1 MTTEPMSAAGR
12 EHARPGLERIIRF
25 AIAHRWLMLALTLAL
40 VAMGVWS
47 FQRLPID
54 ATPDITN
61 VQVQINT
68 EAPGFSPLEAEQ
80 RVTYPIETALAGL
93 PRIDY
98 TRSLS
103 RYGLSQVTVAF
114 EDGTDLY
121 FARQQVAER
130 LQQVKSQLPADL
142 EPQLGPIATGLGEI
156 FMYTVEADPAARR
169 KDGKPWTATDL
180 RTLQDWVVRP
190 QLRNTP
196 GVTEVNTIGG
206 YARQIH
212 ITPDPARLVALGFS
226 LHDVVAAVAANNQNI
241 GAGYIERNGQQFLVR
256 VPGQVTDLDAI
267 RDIVLDRRDG
277 VPIRVRD
284 VAQVGEGRELRTG
297 AATEDGREVVLG
309 TAFMLVGAN
318 SREVSQAAAAK
329 VEASNASLP
338 AGVRAKPVYDR
349 TALVDR
355 TIGTV
360 SKNLIEGALLVIAVL
375 FLLLGNFRA
384 ALITA
389 AVIPLSMLFT
399 IIGMV
404 RGGVSGNLMSLGA
417 LDFGLIVD
425 GAVIII
431 ENCVRRFGEA
441 QHALGREL
449 NDEERFDLTAV
460 ATTEVIRPSL
470 FGVGIITAVYLPI
483 FALSG
488 IEGKMFHPMAIT
500 VVLAL
505 AGAMVLSLT
514 FVPAAVAT
522 FLGGRVA
529 EKENRLILWTRR
541 RYAPMLAWALRRR
554 MAVLAGAAAFVVICA
569 LFATRLGTEFIPS
582 LDEGDVTV
590 HALRIPGTSLS
601 QAVSMQAA
609 LEQSFARLPEV
620 ERVFSKIGTAEIAN
634 DPMPPS
640 VTDTFVMLK
649 PREDWPD
656 PRKTKAEFLEELETV
671 ARRLPGN
678 NYEFTQPIQMRMN
691 ELISGV
697 RADVAVKVHGD
708 DLEQLVA
715 LAEQVERVTRT
726 IPGAA
731 DVETEQ
737 ATGLP
742 LLSVVPDRQALA
754 RYGLNPGDVQD
765 TVATAIGGEVAGQL
779 FEGDRRFDIVVRLP
793 EALRQDPAALG
804 DLPIPLRGDDNRD
817 ESSQDAQW
825 TSGTP
830 RTVPLREVARIE
842 IRTGPNQ
849 INRENGKRR
858 VVVTANVRGRDLGGF
873 VGELRQR
880 IATEVEMP
888 TGYWLGYGGTFEQ
901 LISAS
906 QRLSVVVPVTLA
918 IIFAL
923 LFWVFGSARDAVIV
937 FSGVPLALTG
947 GVIALAL
954 RGLPL
959 SISAGV
965 GFIALSGVAVLNGLV
980 MIAFVRKLREQ
991 GVPFETA
998 IVDGAL
1004 GRLRPVL
1011 MTALV
1016 ASLGFLPMAL
1026 NVGAGSEVQRPLA
1039 TVVIGGI
1046 ISSTLLTLL
1055 VLPALYRW
1063 LHGAMEFRS
1072 RS

>member
-1 MTTEPMSAAGR
+1 MTTDAGF
-12 EHARPGLERIIRF
+12 LEKLIRF
-25 AIAHRWLMLALTLAL
+25 AIRHRWLMMALTAAL
-40 VAMGVWS
+40 IAVGVWS

-68 EAPGFSPLEAEQ
+68 EAPGYSPLESEQ

-93 PRIDY
+93 PKLDY

-103 RYGLSQVTVAF
+103 RYGLSQVTVVF
-114 EDGTDLY
+114 KDGTDLF

-130 LQQVKSQLPADL
+130 LQQVKSQLPDGL
-142 EPQLGPIATGLGEI
+142 EPELGPIATGLGEI
-156 FMYTVEADPAARR
+156 FMYTVEADPAARKR
-169 KDGKPWTATDL
+169 DGTPWKSTDL

-206 YARQIH
+206 YARQVH
-212 ITPDPARLVALGFS
+212 ITPDPARLVALGFG
-226 LHDVVAAVAANNQNI
+226 LRDVVSAVAANNRNV
-241 GAGYIERNGQQFLVR
+241 GVGYIERNGQQFLVR
-256 VPGQVTDLDAI
+256 VPGQVADLDAI

-284 VAQVGEGRELRTG
+284 VAQVDEGPELRNG
-297 AATEDGREVVLG
+297 AATQDGREVVLG
-309 TAFMLVGAN
+309 TVFMLVGAN
-318 SREVSQAAAAK
+318 SRDVAQAAAAK
-329 VEASNASLP
+329 VEAANASLP
-338 AGVRAKPVYDR
+338 PGVKAHAVYDR

-355 TIGTV
+355 TIATV
-360 SKNLIEGALLVIAVL
+360 TKNLVEGALLVVVVL
-375 FLLLGNFRA
+375 FLLLGNLRA

-399 IIGMV
+399 MTGMV

-425 GAVIII
+425 GAVIIV
-431 ENCVRRFGEA
+431 ENCLRRFGEA
-441 QHALGREL
+441 QHALAREL
-449 NDEERFDLTAV
+449 TEEERFDVTAS
-460 ATTEVIRPSL
+460 ATAEVIRPSL
-470 FGVGIITAVYLPI
+470 FGLGIITAVYLPI
-483 FALSG
+483 FALTG

-505 AGAMVLSLT
+505 TGAMLLSLT
-514 FVPAAVAT
+514 FVPAAIA
-522 FLGGRVA
+522 LCMRGRVA
-529 EKENRLILWTRR
+529 EKESRAIAFAQRMYR
-541 RYAPMLAWALRRR
+541 PALSWSLSHRG
-554 MAVLAGAAAFVVICA
+554 VVVGAAAMLLVGCA
-569 LFATRLGTEFIPS
+569 LLLTRLGTEFIPS

-590 HALRIPGTSLS
+590 HAMRIPGTSLS
-601 QAVSMQAA
+601 QAVTMQAQ
-609 LEQSFARLPEV
+609 LERSFKSLPEV

-640 VTDTFVMLK
+640 VTDTYVMLK
-649 PREDWPD
+649 PRDAWPD
-656 PRKTKAEFLEELETV
+656 PRKPRTQLLAELEAV
-671 ARRLPGN
+671 AQRLPGN

-697 RADVAVKVHGD
+697 RADVAVKVYGD
-708 DLEQLVA
+708 DLDTLVRVA
-715 LAEQVERVTRT
+715 RDVEAVMNTV
-726 IPGAA
+726 PGAA
-731 DVETEQ
+731 DVKSEQ

-742 LLSVVPDRQALA
+742 LLSITPDRRALA
-754 RYGLNPGDVQD
+754 GYGLNPGDVQD

-793 EALRQDPAALG
+793 EALRSDPARLA
-804 DLPIPLRGDDNRD
+804 DLPIPLRADGNAD
-817 ESSQDAQW
+817 ESSRDATW
-825 TSGTP
+825 ASGAP
-830 RTVPLREVARIE
+830 RTVPLREVAKID
-842 IRTGPNQ
+842 TVLGPNQ
-849 INRENGKRR
+849 VNREDGKRR

-873 VGELRQR
+873 VDELQQR
-880 IATEVEMP
+880 LQRDVTLP
-888 TGYWLGYGGTFEQ
+888 SGYWLGYGGTFEQ

-906 QRLSVVVPVTLA
+906 QRLAVVVPLTLA
-918 IIFAL
+918 VILAL
-923 LFWVFGSARDAVIV
+923 LFWAFGSAKDAALV

-954 RGLPL
+954 RGIPL

-980 MIAFVRKLREQ
+980 LVSFIRRLRED
-991 GVPFETA
+991 GTPLREA

-1016 ASLGFLPMAL
+1016 ASLGFVPMAL

-1046 ISSTLLTLL
+1046 VSSTLLTLL
-1055 VLPALYRW
+1055 VLPALYAWAHR
-1063 LHGAMEFRS
+1063 RS
-1072 RS
+1072 R